1 MKLYGK
7 INVLSDNHLIF
18 YYHYRDDL
26 SRALPKLR
34 EEVRRWCAAADKHSA
49 AEGNQERMKEVKS
62 LVKDALSDPD
72 HPLFS
77 LHERSEKYHP
87 EISTMF
93 NQLDESSFCV
103 IFPICHFKKK
113 CTFN

>member
-1 MKLYGK
+1 MKSARQCLF
-7 INVLSDNHLIF
+7 DNQLIF
-18 YYHYRDDL
+18 YHRYRDDL

-72 HPLFS
+72 HQLFS
-77 LHERSEKYHP
+77 LHERSEKIP
-87 EISTMF
+87 PR
-93 NQLDESSFCV
+93 NL
-103 IFPICHFKKK
+103 
-113 CTFN
+113 